1 MECEFCKNTFSTKSS
16 LVKHQKR
23 TKYCIGLREE
33 KGIANEIQKEEEIKC
48 LGCDKV
54 FTSKEN
60 LKYHREKC
68 VNLIIHEL
76 EEKYKKELSDQK
88 EFYEKQINEYKIQI
102 KELQGE
108 IMDIAKTAVSRPIT
122 INNQNNNQRINNQ
135 IINNLIPIT
144 EEHLIEQSKFLTLD
158 HIKNGASGYV
168 QYALEYPLK
177 DRIKCVDYSR
187 KRIKYK
193 DEEGNI
199 IDDPEM
205 SKLSQKFFKAIEEP
219 NSKLTDEYL
228 KELQNRLS
236 ILNNEI
242 EEINEEDK
250 KDYDEQS
257 NLLIDYYMKIN
268 AQRREIREAANGYKP
283 DIYMD
288 FVKDICSKVA

>member
-1 MECEFCKNTFSTKSS
+1 MECEFCKNTFSNKSS

-33 KGIANEIQKEEEIKC
+33 KGLIDDIKKEVEIKC
-48 LGCDKV
+48 FGCEKV

-60 LKYHREKC
+60 LKYHTEKC
-68 VNLIIHEL
+68 INLIIHDL
-76 EEKYKKELSDQK
+76 EEKYKKEIAEQK
-88 EFYEKQINEYKIQI
+88 EFYEKQIVEYKEQI
-102 KELQGE
+102 KQLQNE
-108 IMDIAKTAVSRPIT
+108 ITNIAKTAVSRPIT
-122 INNQNNNQRINNQ
+122 INNQHNNQLINNQ
-135 IINNLIPIT
+135 IINNLIPIS
-144 EEHLIEQSKFLTLD
+144 EEHLIEQSKYLTLE

-228 KELQNRLS
+228 KELQSKLS
-236 ILNNEI
+236 MLNNQV

-250 KDYDEQS
+250 KEFDEQS

-268 AQRREIREAANGYKP
+268 AQRREIREAANGYRP
-283 DIYMD
+283 EIYLD